1 MPICKWITCGST
13 ADLMRSS
20 SRSGDVRPTRAD
32 NLANQQA
39 ATSAASDFSEYIGR
53 SETVRGRI
61 VAQSMELLAAA
72 LNRNFDDISPTGALP
87 PLWHLLILQKP
98 APQSELGP
106 DGHPKRGGLIPP
118 IPYPRRMFAGSR
130 VQFIAPL
137 YVGEEVQRTTTIKSV
152 IPKAGRTGNLVFVSL
167 EQVFRG
173 PNGVAIIDEQDLVFR
188 ENDGPKTDVP
198 RAQAD
203 RGRPSGFVAVE
214 TVYPDP
220 VLLFRYS
227 AAAGISHRIHYDLE
241 YVKTVEGY
249 PNLIVHGPL
258 QAVLLADLA
267 VRHLGRSLR
276 SFEFRMLKPAFVDTP
291 LYCVVS
297 ESTGKTSFQTL
308 DPIHDV
314 CTSAQAN

>member
-1 MPICKWITCGST
+1 M
-13 ADLMRSS
+13 
-20 SRSGDVRPTRAD
+20 
-32 NLANQQA
+32 ANQE
-39 ATSAASDFSEYIGR
+39 TGSAGNFSDYVGR
-53 SETVRGRI
+53 SETVRGR
-61 VAQSMELLAAA
+61 VVGQSMELLAAA

-87 PLWHLLILQKP
+87 PLWHLLILQRP

-106 DGHPKRGGLIPP
+106 DGHPKRGSLIPP

-130 VQFIAPL
+130 VQFLAPL
-137 YVGEEVQRTTTIKSV
+137 YVGDEVERTTTIKSV
-152 IPKAGRTGNLVFVSL
+152 SPKPGRTGNLVFVSL

-173 PNGVAIIDEQDLVFR
+173 PNGIVIIDEQDLVFR
-188 ENDGPKTDVP
+188 EKDGPKTD
-198 RAQAD
+198 AQGPQVD
-203 RGRPSGFVAVE
+203 RGKPSGFAVVE
-214 TVYPDP
+214 TIHPDP

-227 AAAGISHRIHYDLE
+227 AAGGISHRIHYDLE
-241 YVKTVEGY
+241 YVQKVEGY

-291 LYCVVS
+291 LYCVAS
-297 ESTGKTSFQTL
+297 ETNGKTSFQTL
-308 DPIHDV
+308 DSSHDV